1 MRKISKIKNLS
12 GLLDLASIPQYQNGG
27 ETVVERTLP
36 EIEVYGDQLRKDL
49 QRTGLTYDELSNLN
63 YGAQRQ
69 SQIQGRKQPQE
80 IEINPL
86 TGNQAT
92 RHGDFLYDNI
102 TGQRIMSALPL
113 ETVSPEFDA
122 LTSLAGMR
130 FVKNLVKPNRNI
142 VRSAVASVDTPVNV
156 VNSNMDDIRRAYLQ
170 KTLPDYATPNT
181 IKQKAR
187 EITQTRLK
195 NMRWDSNLPLDEDI
209 RDIKNF
215 GTTGLTGR
223 IYNFYRD
230 KHDNPIVG
238 LLNAAV
244 KTPFDRLAILA
255 EPSPYFVVDDEIF
268 KNTLGYNVYKFI
280 EKLRKRPYFTYEK
293 DDIDNIIAHEWQH
306 VLDNIYGY
314 HLRDLL
320 VDGKIP
326 GFDENSLEYFIS
338 NYGTELA
345 ARGTQLKNYFG
356 IIDSYYQKITPE
368 MLKYAKEFYVKDTG
382 LDNNMTEF
390 FEGITDYDEFAKWLS
405 KAAYSKGGIHIKK
418 KNRGKFTKSAK
429 QHGMGVQEY
438 ARKVVND
445 PNATTLQKRRAQF
458 AINAKKFKH

>member
-1 MRKISKIKNLS
+1 MRKINKVKNLA
-12 GLLDLASIPQYQNGG
+12 GLLDLASVPQYQNGG
-27 ETVVERTLP
+27 ETTLEVTLP
-36 EIEVYGDQLRKDL
+36 EVEIYGDQLRRDM
-49 QRTGLTYDELSNLN
+49 QRTGLTYDQLTNLN

-69 SQIQGRKQPQE
+69 SQIQGRQQPQE

-86 TGNQAT
+86 TGNPAT

-113 ETVSPEFDA
+113 EIVSPEFDA
-122 LTSLAGMR
+122 LTSLAGIR

-142 VRSAVASVDTPVNV
+142 VRKAATSINTPVDV
-156 VNSNMDDIRRAYLQ
+156 VNSNMDDIRRAYFQ
-170 KTLPDYATPNT
+170 KTLPDYVTPNT
-181 IKQKAR
+181 PKQKAR

-195 NMRWDSNLPLDEDI
+195 SMFWDSDLPLDEDI
-209 RDIKNF
+209 RDIKKI
-215 GTTGLTGR
+215 GTTGLTRR
-223 IYNFYRD
+223 IFNFYRD

-238 LLNAAV
+238 LLDAAFN
-244 KTPFDRLAILA
+244 TPFDRLGILA
-255 EPSPYFVVDDEIF
+255 QPSPYFVADDEIF
-268 KNTLGYNVYKFI
+268 KNTLGYNMYKFI

-306 VLDNIYGY
+306 VLDNIYRY

-326 GFDENSLEYFIS
+326 GFNNDAREYFIG

-356 IIDSYYQKITPE
+356 ITDSYLQKITPD

-418 KNRGKFTKSAK
+418 KNRGKFTETMKRTGKTAEELKHSK
-429 QHGMGVQEY
+429 NPLT
-438 ARKVVND
+438 RK
-445 PNATTLQKRRAQF
+445 RAVF
-458 AINAKKFKH
+458 AINSRRWSKKK